1 MSWSPKIQGNTG
13 ENMEH
18 HWGSEAFKIDYKDKI
33 VLDLGAG
40 NGESTEYFLFK
51 GAKKVIAVEGYF
63 EFFKTLFKNVET
75 ILGEKVVPIQIM
87 IKDPEDIES
96 LILEYKPDIIK
107 SDIEGAE
114 IHILKMK
121 NEIWNLVQDYII
133 EFHANYGF
141 VNPKVMYEKCVET
154 GFITV
159 VDSPTFNNVIH
170 ITKGERTNV

>member
-96 LILEYKPDIIK
+96 LILEYKPK
-107 SDIEGAE
+107 R
-114 IHILKMK
+114 KK
-121 NEIWNLVQDYII
+121 Y
-133 EFHANYGF
+133 
-141 VNPKVMYEKCVET
+141 
-154 GFITV
+154 
-159 VDSPTFNNVIH
+159 DSR
-170 ITKGERTNV
+170 KR